1 MFFLISKTPC
11 RYLEK
16 ICHLRCTKLYITFVG
31 MAVFMSK
38 MATLNVQTIVFA
50 LLTSINMADY
60 NIFVNKFVTLQMESK
75 PKTKIYYGQ

>member
-1 MFFLISKTPC
+1 
-11 RYLEK
+11 
-16 ICHLRCTKLYITFVG
+16 

>member
-1 MFFLISKTPC
+1 
-11 RYLEK
+11 
-16 ICHLRCTKLYITFVG
+16 

-38 MATLNVQTIVFA
+38 MATLNVQTFVFA